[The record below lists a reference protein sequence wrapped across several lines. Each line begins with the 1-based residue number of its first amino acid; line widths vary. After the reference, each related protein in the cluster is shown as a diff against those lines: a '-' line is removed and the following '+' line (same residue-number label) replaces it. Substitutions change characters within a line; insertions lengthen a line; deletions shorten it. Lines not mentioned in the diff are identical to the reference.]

1 MYSETRSLI
10 VNEVMTFPVVTGS
23 EKESIKSIAQKM
35 KKHNISSVVIVN
47 KENTPIGIVTQ
58 GDIIKRLL
66 SKKRNLLFAKAKDVM
81 TSPVIKITKEKKL
94 EDAAK
99 YMVEKGVKRLC
110 VVDETDR
117 LIGILTHED
126 VVKNASY
133 LIDVLKEAL
142 NTGYTEESL
151 NR

>member
-99 YMVEKGVKRLC
+99 YMVEKRVKRLC

>member
-99 YMVEKGVKRLC
+99 YMVEKKVKRLC

>member
-23 EKESIKSIAQKM
+23 EKESIKGIAQKM

-47 KENTPIGIVTQ
+47 KENVPIGIVTQ

-99 YMVEKGVKRLC
+99 YMVEKKVKRLC

>member
-10 VNEVMTFPVVTGS
+10 VNEAMTFPVVTGS

-35 KKHNISSVVIVN
+35 KKHDISSVVIVD
-47 KENTPIGIVTQ
+47 KSNTPVGMVTQ

-81 TSPVIKITKEKKL
+81 TSPAIKITKEMKL

-99 YMVEKGVKRLC
+99 YMAQKRVKRLC
-110 VVDETDR
+110 VVDDTDK
-117 LIGILTHED
+117 LIGILTQED

-142 NTGYTEESL
+142 VTGYTEE
-151 NR
+151 NIGR

>member
-35 KKHNISSVVIVN
+35 KKHDISSVVIVD
-47 KENTPIGIVTQ
+47 KSNTPVGMVTQ

-81 TSPVIKITKEKKL
+81 TSPAIKITKEMKL

-99 YMVEKGVKRLC
+99 YMVQKRVKRLC
-110 VVDETDR
+110 VVDDTNK
-117 LIGILTHED
+117 LIGILTQED

-142 NTGYTEESL
+142 VSGYTEESIG
-151 NR
+151 R